1 MGWPW
6 DKKHSSMFGNDLDHN
21 APGFIVLPLIVGR
34 TVDSANLLIF
44 AR

>member
-6 DKKHSSMFGNDLDHN
+6 DKKHSSMFGNDLDHD
-21 APGFIVLPLIVGR
+21 APGFVLPLIVGR